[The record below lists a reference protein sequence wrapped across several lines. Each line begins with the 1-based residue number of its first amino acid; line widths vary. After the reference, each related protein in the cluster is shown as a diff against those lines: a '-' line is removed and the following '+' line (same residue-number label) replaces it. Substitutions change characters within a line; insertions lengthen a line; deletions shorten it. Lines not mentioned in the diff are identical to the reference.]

1 MRTLLAS
8 VLILVLATIAAPV
21 VDAASETVVVQVN
34 HGLLLKV
41 SGAQRVVVA
50 APEIA
55 DVNLITRNELMII
68 AKKVGETTLSV
79 WDARGFTTYRVVV
92 VPGPAEDLVQAI
104 TQVLREPRLTVRVVG
119 QVVVLEGSVKTE
131 DDKKRAEE
139 IAKALAAGR
148 TVANALTVEQTKAT
162 EEEQR
167 RQAAEAARA
176 AREAQLRDAL
186 RGFQV
191 TVRLLDPDT
200 AIVEGGVATQE
211 DLRRL
216 ESIARTFVKNVTFL
230 VRVTSPLQIRVD
242 TTFVE
247 LDRTALQQ
255 IGVEWGGGQATDP
268 FLTDPFAF
276 HFGNLNQGWPL
287 TPLQLLVARLRALEA
302 RGAARTLANP
312 RAVVMQ
318 GRPGKLLVG
327 GELPIPIVQAD
338 RTVTIQFKEFG
349 IRLEFCVNSLLRKQ
363 GDQLECVPAPAMGG
377 GEGLMMD
384 LRAEVSTLDFAN
396 AIVAAGFVIPTIR
409 KREVQTSVMLRPGE
423 FLLLGG
429 LIQREQSQ
437 NVQKVPLLG
446 DIPVLGQLFRSTRFQ
461 RGETEL
467 VIFVSPS
474 VVTPTREAPPVP
486 AEPTSS
492 P

>member
-1 MRTLLAS
+1 MRTLLSSA
-8 VLILVLATIAAPV
+8 LILMLATIAAPV
-21 VDAASETVVVQVN
+21 VDANETVVVQVN

-41 SGAQRVVVA
+41 RGAERVVVA

-79 WDARGFTTYRVVV
+79 WDARGFTTYRILVVT
-92 VPGPAEDLVQAI
+92 GPAEDLVQVI

-131 DDKKRAEE
+131 EDRKRAEE
-139 IAKALAAGR
+139 IARALATGR

-167 RQAAEAARA
+167 RQAAEAARR
-176 AREAQLRDAL
+176 ARETQLREAL
-186 RGFQV
+186 HGLQV
-191 TVRLLDPDT
+191 TVRLLDLET
-200 AIVEGGVATQE
+200 AIIEGGVATQE

-216 ESIARTFVKNVTFL
+216 ESIARTFVKNVTVL
-230 VRVTSPLQIRVD
+230 VRVTAPLQIRVD

-255 IGVEWGGGQATDP
+255 MGVEWGGGQATDP

-363 GDQLECVPAPAMGG
+363 GEQLDCVPSPGMGG
-377 GEGLMMD
+377 GDGLTMD
-384 LRAEVSTLDFAN
+384 LRTEVSTLDFSN
-396 AIVAAGFVIPTIR
+396 AIVAAGFLIPTIR

-446 DIPVLGQLFRSTRFQ
+446 DIPVLGALFRSTRFQ

-474 VVTPTREAPPVP
+474 VAAPTREAPPTP